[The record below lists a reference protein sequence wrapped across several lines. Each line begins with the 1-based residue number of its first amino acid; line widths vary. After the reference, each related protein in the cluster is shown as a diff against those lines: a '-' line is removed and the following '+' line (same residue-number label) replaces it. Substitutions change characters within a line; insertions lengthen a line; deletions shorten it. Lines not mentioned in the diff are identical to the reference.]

1 LENSPTGT
9 ETNTVFDAGFQAL
22 LAQTRISDPG
32 QGYSKT
38 AFAGSIGVSRDTI
51 LEWAKGYPEFSGAVK
66 QGEAART
73 RFLEMELLS
82 ADTGPR
88 VTSRI
93 FALKNACPDEWRDK
107 QEHAHTGANGGRSK
121 RARLATRI
129 GRGRLRYSLR
139 ALSWNLASRDQ

>member
-1 LENSPTGT
+1 MPEIKPEKSKNPGGRPTKYQP
-9 ETNTVFDAGFQAL
+9 EYCEAIVEFM
-22 LAQTRISDPG
+22 G

-38 AFAGSIGVSRDTI
+38 AFAGSIGVSRDTL

-107 QEHAHTGANGGRSK
+107 QEHAHTGASGGPIETRQVSDK
-121 RARLATRI
+121 DRARALAVFIARTKLES
-129 GRGRLRYSLR
+129 GKP
-139 ALSWNLASRDQ
+139 

>member
-1 LENSPTGT
+1 ME
-9 ETNTVFDAGFQAL
+9 FM
-22 LAQTRISDPG
+22 G

-93 FALKNACPDEWRDK
+93 FALKNACPAEWRDK
-107 QEHAHTGANGGRSK
+107 QELEHTGKEGGPIVHREITDAD
-121 RARLATRI
+121 RARALAAFIARTRSVMKEKI
-129 GRGRLRYSLR
+129 
-139 ALSWNLASRDQ
+139 